1 MKLVVT
7 KLLATSALMSV
18 MTTAALAAD
27 QKIDLSAM
35 TCRDFIASDQAK
47 STLILAWFLGFYGE
61 EEDPQVIDLGKLE
74 AARGQFADFC
84 KQQPNF
90 RMTVAAEGIL
100 ETPEQGNRPPRTAV
114 SLGLGLRRSIACIC
128 DLNRRGMD
136 HCGRFCGGQR
146 QPQC

>member
-7 KLLATSALMSV
+7 KLLATSALMAV

-100 ETPEQGNRPPRTAV
+100 ETPEQQE
-114 SLGLGLRRSIACIC
+114 SDSS
-128 DLNRRGMD
+128 
-136 HCGRFCGGQR
+136 H
-146 QPQC
+146 

>member
-7 KLLATSALMSV
+7 KLLVALALMAA
-18 MTTAALAAD
+18 MTTAAFASE

-35 TCRDFIASDQAK
+35 TCRDFMASDQAK

-74 AARGQFADFC
+74 SARTQFVDFC

-90 RMTVAAEGIL
+90 RMTIAAEGIL
-100 ETPEQGNRPPRTAV
+100 ETPEQQTPDASN
-114 SLGLGLRRSIACIC
+114 
-128 DLNRRGMD
+128 
-136 HCGRFCGGQR
+136 
-146 QPQC
+146 

>member
-1 MKLVVT
+1 MRLFAT
-7 KLLATSALMSV
+7 KLLATLALMAV
-18 MTTAALAAD
+18 MMTAAFAGE

-35 TCRDFIASDQAK
+35 TCRDFMASDQGK

-74 AARGQFADFC
+74 AARTQFADFC

-100 ETPEQGNRPPRTAV
+100 ETPEQGTPDSSN
-114 SLGLGLRRSIACIC
+114 
-128 DLNRRGMD
+128 
-136 HCGRFCGGQR
+136 
-146 QPQC
+146 

>member
-7 KLLATSALMSV
+7 KLLATLAV
-18 MTTAALAAD
+18 IAAMTTAAFAGE
-27 QKIDLSAM
+27 QKIDLTAM
-35 TCRDFIASDQAK
+35 TCRDFMASDQAK

-74 AARGQFADFC
+74 TARAQFSDFC

-100 ETPEQGNRPPRTAV
+100 DTPDQQTPDAT
-114 SLGLGLRRSIACIC
+114 
-128 DLNRRGMD
+128 
-136 HCGRFCGGQR
+136 H
-146 QPQC
+146 

>member
-7 KLLATSALMSV
+7 RLLAIIAVMAA
-18 MTTAALAAD
+18 MTTAAFAGE

-35 TCRDFIASDQAK
+35 TCRDFMASDQAK

-61 EEDPQVIDLGKLE
+61 EEDPQVIDLSKLE
-74 AARGQFADFC
+74 AARAQFADFC

-100 ETPEQGNRPPRTAV
+100 ETPEQQAPEATR
-114 SLGLGLRRSIACIC
+114 
-128 DLNRRGMD
+128 
-136 HCGRFCGGQR
+136 
-146 QPQC
+146 

>member
-1 MKLVVT
+1 MKLLVT
-7 KLLATSALMSV
+7 KLLVTLALMAAI
-18 MTTAALAAD
+18 TTDAFASE

-35 TCRDFIASDQAK
+35 TCRDFVASDQAK

-74 AARGQFADFC
+74 AARAQFADFC

-100 ETPEQGNRPPRTAV
+100 ETPEQQTPDAV
-114 SLGLGLRRSIACIC
+114 
-128 DLNRRGMD
+128 
-136 HCGRFCGGQR
+136 H
-146 QPQC
+146 

>member
-1 MKLVVT
+1 MRLPIT
-7 KLLATSALMSV
+7 KLLATLALMAV
-18 MTTAALAAD
+18 MTTAAFAGE

-61 EEDPQVIDLGKLE
+61 EEDPQVIDLSKLE
-74 AARGQFADFC
+74 ATRSQFADFC

-100 ETPEQGNRPPRTAV
+100 ETPEQQTPEA
-114 SLGLGLRRSIACIC
+114 S
-128 DLNRRGMD
+128 
-136 HCGRFCGGQR
+136 H
-146 QPQC
+146 

>member
-7 KLLATSALMSV
+7 RLLAIIALMV
-18 MTTAALAAD
+18 VTTTASFPGE

-35 TCRDFIASDQAK
+35 TCRDFMASDQAK

-61 EEDPQVIDLGKLE
+61 EEDPQVIDLSKLE
-74 AARGQFADFC
+74 AARAQFADFC

-100 ETPEQGNRPPRTAV
+100 ETPEQQTLDA
-114 SLGLGLRRSIACIC
+114 S
-128 DLNRRGMD
+128 
-136 HCGRFCGGQR
+136 H
-146 QPQC
+146 

>member
-7 KLLATSALMSV
+7 KLLTTVVVMAA
-18 MTTAALAAD
+18 MTTAAFATE

-35 TCRDFIASDQAK
+35 TCRDFMASDQAK

-61 EEDPQVIDLGKLE
+61 EEDPQVIDLNKLE
-74 AARGQFADFC
+74 AARAQFADFC

-100 ETPEQGNRPPRTAV
+100 ETPEQQESDSSN
-114 SLGLGLRRSIACIC
+114 
-128 DLNRRGMD
+128 
-136 HCGRFCGGQR
+136 
-146 QPQC
+146 